1 MSEAPCLTALCGQA
15 TGLPGNNVA
24 AGREPGGPDIGYKLV
39 EEVRGLR
46 SVVKE
51 CLKADLL

>member
-24 AGREPGGPDIGYKLV
+24 AGREPGGPDIGHKLF

-46 SVVKE
+46 SVVME
-51 CLKADLL
+51 GMLES